1 MTTHSPRSAHLHPG
15 DSGIGIT
22 ALGMHVPERV
32 VPNTFYETYLD
43 TTAEWIESRTGMRE
57 RRYAAE
63 DEYASHMGVKAVQ
76 DLLAHDPDA
85 LRDVD
90 LILCATGTP
99 DALFPST
106 AALIGEQVGLRG
118 VAAADISV
126 ACSGFVYGLAMAKGQ
141 IAAGIARRV
150 LVIGTE
156 VLSKRVDQQERN
168 NAILFADGA
177 GAAVVGPVPEGYG
190 LGQFV
195 MGADGSGG
203 GSLYMPGAAPA
214 LPDGTPMGE
223 YAGMN
228 GREVFK
234 FAVRVIPE
242 SGQQVLQ
249 KSGLTI
255 DDISWIIPHQANIRI
270 IEAAAE
276 RFGVSMDKFVV
287 NLDKYGNT
295 SAATVP
301 LAVVD
306 AVRDGRIQD
315 GQNILMVAFG
325 GGLSWAAC
333 TLKWWAGAPSLRA
346 DAGKEQ
352 G

>member
-1 MTTHSPRSAHLHPG
+1 M
-15 DSGIGIT
+15 
-22 ALGMHVPERV
+22 PERV
-32 VPNTFYETYLD
+32 VTNAHFESYLD

-63 DEYASHMGVKAVQ
+63 DEYASNLGVKAVQ
-76 DLLAHDPDA
+76 NMLTRDPQA
-85 LRDVD
+85 LEGVD

-118 VAAADISV
+118 AAAADISV
-126 ACSGFVYGLAMAKGQ
+126 ACSGFVYALAMAKGQ
-141 IAAGIARRV
+141 IMAGLARRV

-156 VLSKRVDQQERN
+156 VLSKRVDQNERN

-177 GAAVVGPVPEGYG
+177 GAAVVGPVPAGYG
-190 LGQFV
+190 LGEFV

-203 GSLYMPGAAPA
+203 GSLFMPGAAPN
-214 LPDGTPMGE
+214 LPDGTQMGQ

-234 FAVRVIPE
+234 FAVRIIPE

-255 DDISWIIPHQANIRI
+255 DDIAWIIPHQANIRI

-276 RFGVSMDKFVV
+276 RFGVGMDKFVV
-287 NLDKYGNT
+287 NLDRYGNT

-301 LAVVD
+301 LALAE
-306 AVRDGRIQD
+306 AVHDGRIQD
-315 GQNILMVAFG
+315 GQTLLVVAFG

-333 TLKWWAGAPSLRA
+333 TLKWWAGRPSLR
-346 DAGKEQ
+346 G
-352 G
+352 GVNG

>member
-1 MTTHSPRSAHLHPG
+1 MTQLSPAQAG
-15 DSGIGIT
+15 GIGIT
-22 ALGMHVPERV
+22 ALGLYVPERV
-32 VPNTFYETYLD
+32 VTNAHFESYLD
-43 TTAEWIESRTGMRE
+43 TTAEWIETRTGMRE
-57 RRYAAE
+57 RRFAAE
-63 DEYASHMGVKAVQ
+63 DEYSSHLGVKAVQ
-76 DLLAHDPDA
+76 DLLARDPDG
-85 LRDVD
+85 LKDVD

-99 DALFPST
+99 DAMFPST

-156 VLSKRVDQQERN
+156 VLTKKVDQQERN

-177 GAAVVGPVPEGYG
+177 GAAVVGPVPAGYG
-190 LGQFV
+190 LGEFV
-195 MGADGSGG
+195 MGADGTGG
-203 GSLYMPGAAPA
+203 ASLFMPGAAPQ
-214 LPDGTPMGE
+214 LPDGTPVGD

-234 FAVRVIPE
+234 FAVRIIPE
-242 SGQQVLQ
+242 SGQQVLA
-249 KSGLTI
+249 KSGMTI
-255 DDISWIIPHQANIRI
+255 DDISWIIPHQANVRI
-270 IEAAAE
+270 IESAAE
-276 RFGVSMDKFVV
+276 RFGVSTEKFVV
-287 NLDKYGNT
+287 NLDRYGNT

-301 LAVVD
+301 LAIVD

-315 GQNILMVAFG
+315 GQNLLLVAFG

-333 TLKWWAGAPSLRA
+333 TLRWWAGAPSLRSEPNA
-346 DAGKEQ
+346 
-352 G
+352 

>member
-1 MTTHSPRSAHLHPG
+1 MTTHNQQPAPRPAGAGS
-15 DSGIGIT
+15 SGII
-22 ALGMHVPERV
+22 ALGMYVPERV
-32 VPNTFYETYLD
+32 VTNAFYETYLD

-63 DEYASHMGVKAVQ
+63 DEYASHLGVKAVQ
-76 DLLAHDPDA
+76 DLLARDPDA
-85 LRDVD
+85 LQDVD

-156 VLSKRVDQQERN
+156 VLSKRVNQQERN

-177 GAAVVGPVPEGYG
+177 GAAVVGPVPQGYG
-190 LGQFV
+190 LGEFV
-195 MGADGSGG
+195 MGADGTGG
-203 GSLYMPGAAPA
+203 ASLFMPGAAPQ
-214 LPDGTPMGE
+214 LPDGTPVGE
-223 YAGMN
+223 YAAMN

-242 SGQQVLQ
+242 SGQQVLD
-249 KSGLTI
+249 KAGLTM
-255 DDISWIIPHQANIRI
+255 DDVSWIIPHQANIRI
-270 IEAAAE
+270 IEAAAQ
-276 RFGVSMDKFVV
+276 RFGVGMDKFVV
-287 NLDKYGNT
+287 NLDRYGNT

-301 LAVVD
+301 LALAD

-315 GQNILMVAFG
+315 GQTLLVVAFG

-333 TLKWWAGAPSLRA
+333 TMTWWGGASSLRA
-346 DAGKEQ
+346 EA
-352 G
+352 